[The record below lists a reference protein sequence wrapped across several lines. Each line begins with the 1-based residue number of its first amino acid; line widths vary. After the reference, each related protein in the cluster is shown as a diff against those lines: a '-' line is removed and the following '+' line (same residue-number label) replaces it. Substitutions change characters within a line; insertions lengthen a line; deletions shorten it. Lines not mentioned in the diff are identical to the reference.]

1 MKQHELLSTLFGLQ
15 DLKYRDMQVRI
26 IPNIDPE
33 TIIGVRT
40 PDLRRLA
47 REMEDGEAFRKDLP
61 HRYFEENQMHSFLL
75 ERGKDFETT
84 VSEVEAFLPYVDNWA
99 TCDQLSPKVFK
110 KHRRELLPHIYRWL
124 ESDQP
129 YTIRFG
135 IEMLMVHFLD
145 EDFDPVYPELVANI
159 RHEDY
164 YVKMMVAW
172 YFATALAKQYDAVLP
187 YISGYRLEK
196 WTHNKA
202 VQKSVESYRITPE
215 QKECLKQYKIKSF

>member
-1 MKQHELLSTLFGLQ
+1 MKHNELLSTLFALQ

-47 REMEDGEAFRKDLP
+47 KEMEVGEVFKQTLP
-61 HRYFEENQMHSFLL
+61 HRFFEENQVHSFLL

-84 VSEVEAFLPYVDNWA
+84 ISEVEAFLPHVDNWA
-99 TCDQLSPKVFK
+99 SCDQLSPKVFK
-110 KHRRELLPHIYRWL
+110 KHRRALLPYIYRWL
-124 ESDQP
+124 ESDKP

-135 IEMLMVHFLD
+135 IEMLMIHFLD
-145 EDFDPVYPELVANI
+145 EDFNSAYPELVANV

-164 YVKMMVAW
+164 YVRMMVAW
-172 YFATALAKQYDAVLP
+172 YFATALAKQYEAVFP

-202 VQKSVESYRITPE
+202 IQKSVESYRITPE
-215 QKECLKQYKIKSF
+215 QKEILKQFRIK